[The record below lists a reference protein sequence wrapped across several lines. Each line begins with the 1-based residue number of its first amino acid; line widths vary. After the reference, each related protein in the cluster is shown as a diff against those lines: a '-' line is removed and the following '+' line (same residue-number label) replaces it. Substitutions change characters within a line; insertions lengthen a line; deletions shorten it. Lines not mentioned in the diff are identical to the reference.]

1 MDVLSNAGLFAHM
14 IKYPIDTFTLGILR
28 MYADTPN
35 NYLSSNAG
43 LFAQVHRHM
52 DVICVCTQIFLK
64 LILNVQHWIIC
75 AYDQVYHRDTDV
87 SVKN

>member
-1 MDVLSNAGLFAHM
+1 
-14 IKYPIDTFTLGILR
+14 
-28 MYADTPN
+28 MYAAIPN

-64 LILNVQHWIIC
+64 LILNVQRRIIC
-75 AYDQVYHRDTDV
+75 AYKQLYHRDTDV
-87 SVKN
+87 SVKNLRIYAQIIQRWKTLLSKITIRNF